1 MTIVFHQYSCFRAVV
16 TYNHTLKHAVVY
28 LLCIVCSMFM
38 ASSECSN
45 IEQWGDIK
53 QSYLFH
59 WKLTDLWNFCSSLH
73 SSPPPKFLNV
83 PTTFN
88 LFCLNDN
95 VWTKNFAASWW
106 WSFNW
111 KLISPNISRDLQKHL
126 FDLCMSQIVTGL
138 IGKV

>member
-38 ASSECSN
+38 ASSEFSN

-88 LFCLNDN
+88 LFLPKWQCLN
-95 VWTKNFAASWW
+95 KKF
-106 WSFNW
+106 
-111 KLISPNISRDLQKHL
+111 SPNISRDLQKHL